1 MGALCV
7 EQAGSEGLNVEVGL
21 YGCVPACLRLIEGR
35 GRRGGGGGGGR
46 TDSLLLVAKVVVYYG
61 CERRALGEIV

>member
-35 GRRGGGGGGGR
+35 GEGRGGGGR